1 MNDQNDYLKDIHANL
16 KSIKCIQGSNIFYKY
31 QIKELLGNGQNR
43 VYLGYDN
50 FGRQVAIKEHHDTNA
65 MRKEV
70 QLLEQLN
77 HPNIIQYLDSCIL
90 LHSNNQYHKEQNGYI
105 CMELGKLDLDTYKKK
120 KYPIGKELIDQ
131 TLSALA
137 YLQRNKIAHCDIK
150 PANILVMQ
158 TEPIVYKICDV
169 ASSKSQGSEFLQAG
183 TYKYMSPEM
192 LNNNAK
198 NYILSDVFSLGLLF
212 LYVFRD
218 FSMPWIERKNLTDLE
233 FIEQLRDKI
242 DENDDDIQR
251 LLNYMIQLNPLDR
264 LDFIQLEE
272 FWHQQKKKEEKQEF
286 NYTQIRQFRAQ
297 SNFFS
302 IQEDQYYA
310 TGKFIKQSQNSK
322 LKSSRK
328 QLLQPFQSISP
339 QKKSLLLQKSSN
351 TTLKSKKFQQQILPL
366 DNYFQKLPKS
376 PEKSKMTSPTKTI
389 FMGKIQLPQLKEERT
404 NSFKI
409 RPIQF

>member
-43 VYLGYDN
+43 VYLGQDL
-50 FGRQVAIKEHHDTNA
+50 FGRQVAIKEHHDANA
-65 MRKEV
+65 MKKEV

-77 HPNIIQYLDSCIL
+77 HPNIVQYLDSCIL
-90 LHSNNQYHKEQNGYI
+90 LHSNNQYHQEQNGYI
-105 CMELGKLDLDTYKKK
+105 CMELGKFDLDTYKKK

-158 TEPIVYKICDV
+158 RDPIVYKICDV
-169 ASSKSQGSEFLQAG
+169 AQSKRQESEFLQAG

-198 NYILSDVFSLGLLF
+198 NYYLSDVFSLGLLF

-218 FSMPWIERKNLTDLE
+218 FSISWMQRKNLTDIE
-233 FIEQLRDKI
+233 FIEQLINKI
-242 DENDDDIQR
+242 DENDDEISR
-251 LLNYMIQLNPLDR
+251 LLKQMIQLNPEDR
-264 LDFIQLEE
+264 LDFIKLEE
-272 FWHQQKKKEEKQEF
+272 YWHQQQQKEEKQEF
-286 NYTQIRQFRAQ
+286 NLTQTRQLRAQ

-310 TGKFIKQSQNSK
+310 TGKFFRQPQNSK
-322 LKSSRK
+322 SKGSRK
-328 QLLQPFQSISP
+328 QLLQQFQSISP
-339 QKKSLLLQKSSN
+339 QKKSLLLQKQPNSTS
-351 TTLKSKKFQQQILPL
+351 KSRKFQQQVLPL

-376 PEKSKMTSPTKTI
+376 PEKSKTSSPTKTI
-389 FMGKIQLPQLKEERT
+389 VIGKIQLPQLKEERT

-409 RPIQF
+409 RPFQF